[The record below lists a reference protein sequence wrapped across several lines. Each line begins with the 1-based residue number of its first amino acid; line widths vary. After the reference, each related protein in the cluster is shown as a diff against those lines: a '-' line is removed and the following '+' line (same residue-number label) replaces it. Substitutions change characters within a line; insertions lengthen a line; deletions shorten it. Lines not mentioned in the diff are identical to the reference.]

1 MTHYLYTF
9 LGSVTAL
16 TFTVD
21 HSTATDR
28 DTALTACEQLH
39 AVGQAILTELG
50 SNATDEEFKTF
61 FGTQVTSVLEAVETL
76 KQTSLLQE
84 IHPTL
89 LAVLEYYY
97 AAADGLM
104 GGGGWP
110 YAVWPYSLTSAGS
123 I

>member
-9 LGSVTAL
+9 LGSSTAL
-16 TFTVD
+16 TFTVN
-21 HSTATDR
+21 HSTAADK
-28 DTALTACEQLH
+28 DTAIAACEQLN

-50 SNATDEEFKTF
+50 SNATDQEFKTF
-61 FGTQVTSVLEAVETL
+61 FGTQVTTVLEAVETL
-76 KQTSLLQE
+76 RQTSLPQE
-84 IHPTL
+84 MHPTL
-89 LAVLEYYY
+89 LTVLEYYY

-110 YAVWPYSLTSAGS
+110 FTGWPYNLTSPGS